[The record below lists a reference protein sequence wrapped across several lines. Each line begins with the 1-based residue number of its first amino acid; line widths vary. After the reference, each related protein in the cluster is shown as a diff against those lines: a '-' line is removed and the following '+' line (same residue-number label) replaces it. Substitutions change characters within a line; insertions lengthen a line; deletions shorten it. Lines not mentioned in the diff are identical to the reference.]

1 MTLMDGSVRSA
12 GLHRRRGQSWRMHAA
27 PVQPFEQR
35 GELSRREVK
44 GAILHLG
51 PAELA
56 ILQSLGDQNRLPTKE
71 PLESRS
77 GWIQSQAWA
86 LRLCA
91 CWPIG

>member
-27 PVQPFEQR
+27 PVQTFEQR
-35 GELSRREVK
+35 GELGGRQVNDAVLR
-44 GAILHLG
+44 LG

-56 ILQSLGDQNRLPTKE
+56 ILQSLGDENHLPTKE

-77 GWIQSQAWA
+77 GWLQSQAWA
-86 LRLCA
+86 LRPCA
-91 CWPIG
+91 RWPIG